1 MVTMILKDMYEEKGL
16 RCIWPPPTPPT
27 QRLDF
32 EHFFMMMMIFIINKI
47 ITIAIIIKF
56 TIFIITQ

>member
-1 MVTMILKDMYEEKGL
+1 MGVGGWG
-16 RCIWPPPTPPT
+16 RPIWPPPTPLT

-32 EHFFMMMMIFIINKI
+32 EHFFMMMMIFIINKT
-47 ITIAIIIKF
+47 ITIAIIMKF